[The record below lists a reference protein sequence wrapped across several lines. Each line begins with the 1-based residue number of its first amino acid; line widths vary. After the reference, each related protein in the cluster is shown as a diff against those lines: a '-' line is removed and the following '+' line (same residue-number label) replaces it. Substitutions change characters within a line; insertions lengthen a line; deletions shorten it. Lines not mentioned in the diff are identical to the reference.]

1 MFEFFIFL
9 IIILYITNIGVM
21 MFLWDLVTDTD
32 SFILQ
37 WVGSLF
43 WPITVW
49 IIGIITIIKY
59 LRNERSNL

>member
-1 MFEFFIFL
+1 MFGFFICL
-9 IIILYITNIGVM
+9 SIILYVIAIGVM
-21 MFLWDLVTDTD
+21 MFFLDPFTD

-37 WVGSLF
+37 WIGSLF

-49 IIGIITIIKY
+49 IVSLIIIIKY